1 MDILSF
7 FQWFEDSGLGRTVR
21 ESVWAFAVIESIH
34 LLALATMGGAV
45 LLVDMRLLNLGL
57 RQRPVAELARDAQ
70 PFVNVGLV
78 VLIISGV
85 ALFASEAVKCYYS
98 YPFWVKMITLFFATI
113 YAYTLRRSVA
123 FADAGRFGGG
133 TQAGVALLSI
143 GLWFTVAA
151 AGRWIG
157 FSG

>member
-1 MDILSF
+1 MDLLAF
-7 FQWFEDSGLGRTVR
+7 FQWFEDSGLGRAVR

-34 LLALATMGGAV
+34 LIALVMMGGAA
-45 LLVDMRLLNLGL
+45 LIVDLRLLNLGL

-70 PFVNVGLV
+70 RFLSIGLV
-78 VLIISGV
+78 LLIVSGT

-98 YPFWVKMITLFFATI
+98 TPFWIKIITLFFATI
-113 YAYTLRRSVA
+113 FTYAVRNR
-123 FADAGRFGGG
+123 
-133 TQAGVALLSI
+133 VALAAEGQVGGATKALVAVLSI
-143 GLWFTVAA
+143 GMWFTVAA

>member
-1 MDILSF
+1 MDLLAF
-7 FQWFEDSGLGRTVR
+7 FEWIENSGIGRAVR
-21 ESVWAFAVIESIH
+21 ESLWAFAVIESIH
-34 LLALATMGGAV
+34 LIALVMLGGAV

-70 PFVNVGLV
+70 RFFSAGLV
-78 VLIISGV
+78 LLILSGS

-98 YPFWVKMITLFFATI
+98 VPFRIKIITIVVATI
-113 YAYTLRRSVA
+113 FTYGVRNR
-123 FADAGRFGGG
+123 
-133 TQAGVALLSI
+133 VALAEEGRVGGASKALVAVLSI
-143 GLWFTVAA
+143 GMWFTVAA